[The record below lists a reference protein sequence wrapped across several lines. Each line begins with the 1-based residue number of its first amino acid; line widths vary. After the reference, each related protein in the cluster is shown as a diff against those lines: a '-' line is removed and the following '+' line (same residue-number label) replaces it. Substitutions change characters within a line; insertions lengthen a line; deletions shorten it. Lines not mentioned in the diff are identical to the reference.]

1 MSTQDSNQSS
11 SSVSEGQALAD
22 KIVDLLESSIGAD
35 LFDMWFGRDCI
46 EVAGESDGPATA
58 GSGGDEIVRVLVK
71 NEFSVRR
78 LQQTFSSEIRNA
90 VDRVCGPHATIK
102 IEVSRVA
109 EALERQ
115 PEQAAVAASP
125 ETVQQAIPF
134 GAAVATGLTSS
145 GPRSIRRSIPTLES
159 FSFAPGARLLRAGVA
174 QLFESPGQF
183 SPLFL
188 HGPTGCGKT
197 HLLEAITSGF
207 RKKLQLKRCVYVSA
221 EQFTTQFVSSLR
233 QGTGLPM
240 FRRKFR
246 DLDLLAID
254 DIQFLAG
261 KKATLAEFQQTLDNL
276 VRLGKQVVLSADRS
290 TLELDF
296 LGQDICN
303 RISAGLT
310 CSVSYPDFEGRVKV
324 ASGICKSRG
333 FELPNDV
340 LRLICEQLPRDVR
353 RLSGAINRLHAYA
366 MTFGDTV
373 NVEFAKEV
381 LADLFSMNG
390 PACTSMAAIEKAVC
404 EFCRV
409 ESSELKSSSRQK
421 RISSARMLAMY
432 LAREYTG
439 SAFSEIGDY
448 FGGRS
453 HSTVI
458 AARRKVEKWLAE
470 DQGISLPHARY
481 SVKEVVSRLESN
493 LRIG

>member
-1 MSTQDSNQSS
+1 MSTQDFSSNEPTNSAG
-11 SSVSEGQALAD
+11 VNPAD
-22 KIVDLLESSIGAD
+22 AIVDLLEASIGPD
-35 LFDMWFGRDCI
+35 LFDMWFSRSCI
-46 EVAGESDGPATA
+46 EVTEQDTG
-58 GSGGDEIVRVLVK
+58 RVVCVSAK

-78 LQQTFSSEIRNA
+78 LQQTFAGEIKKA
-90 VDRVCGPHATIK
+90 VERVCGPQTTIRV
-102 IEVSRVA
+102 EVA
-109 EALERQ
+109 Q
-115 PEQAAVAASP
+115 PDFGADDQSSQDQPASSDQP
-125 ETVQQAIPF
+125 TDSTVQQAIPF
-134 GAAVATGLTSS
+134 APTGVVES
-145 GPRSIRRSIPTLES
+145 GSQRSIKRTMPTLEE
-159 FSFAPGARLLRAGVA
+159 FSFAPDAKLLRAGVA

-183 SPLFL
+183 SPLFI

-197 HLLEAITSGF
+197 HLLEAITHGF
-207 RKKLQLKRCVYVSA
+207 RRKLRLKRCVYVSA
-221 EQFTTQFVSSLR
+221 EQFTTQFVGSLR

-246 DLDLLAID
+246 GLDLLAID

-290 TLELDF
+290 TLELDD
-296 LGQDICN
+296 LGHDICA

-310 CSVSYPDFEGRVKV
+310 CSVSYPNFEGRVKI
-324 ASGICKSRG
+324 AAKLCADRN
-333 FELPNDV
+333 FELPTAV
-340 LRLICEQLPRDVR
+340 LNLICEQVPRDVR

-373 NVEFAKEV
+373 DVEFAKEV
-381 LADLFSMNG
+381 LSDLFAMNG

-404 EFCRV
+404 DFCRV
-409 ESSELKSSSRQK
+409 DAAELKSSSRQK

-458 AARRKVEKWLAE
+458 AARRKVAKWLSE
-470 DQGISLPHARY
+470 DQGIVLPHAKY
-481 SVKEVVSRLESN
+481 SAKEAVRRLESN

>member
-1 MSTQDSNQSS
+1 MSTQDFSS
-11 SSVSEGQALAD
+11 DEPTSSAGVNPTDA
-22 KIVDLLESSIGAD
+22 IVDLLEAYIGPD
-35 LFDMWFGRDCI
+35 LFDMWFNRGCI
-46 EVAGESDGPATA
+46 EVSEESTGRV
-58 GSGGDEIVRVLVK
+58 VRVFAK

-78 LQQTFSSEIRNA
+78 LQQTFSSDIKKA
-90 VDRVCGPHATIK
+90 VERVCGPQTTIRV
-102 IEVSRVA
+102 EVS
-109 EALERQ
+109 Q
-115 PEQAAVAASP
+115 PEASVSEQTLQGQADTPVDS
-125 ETVQQAIPF
+125 TVQQAIPF
-134 GAAVATGLTSS
+134 AAQGIVETNAS
-145 GPRSIRRSIPTLES
+145 RSIKRTMPTLEA
-159 FSFAPGARLLRAGVA
+159 FSFAPDAKLLRSGVA

-183 SPLFL
+183 SPLFI

-197 HLLEAITSGF
+197 HLLEAITHGF
-207 RKKLQLKRCVYVSA
+207 RKKLRLKRCVYVSA
-221 EQFTTQFVSSLR
+221 EQFTTQFVGSLR

-246 DLDLLAID
+246 GLDLLAID

-290 TLELDF
+290 TLELDD
-296 LGQDICN
+296 LGNDICN

-310 CSVSYPDFEGRVKV
+310 CSVSYPNLEGRVKI
-324 ASGICKSRG
+324 ASKLCADRN
-333 FELPNDV
+333 FELPAAV
-340 LRLICEQLPRDVR
+340 LNLICEQVPRDVR

-373 NVEFAKEV
+373 DVEFAKEV
-381 LADLFSMNG
+381 LSDLFAMNG
-390 PACTSMAAIEKAVC
+390 PACTSMAAIEKAIC
-404 EFCRV
+404 DFCRV
-409 ESSELKSSSRQK
+409 DAAELKSSSRQK
-421 RISSARMLAMY
+421 RISAARMLAMY

-458 AARRKVEKWLAE
+458 AARRKVEKWLDE
-470 DQGISLPHARY
+470 DQGIVLPHAKY
-481 SVKEVVSRLESN
+481 SAKEAVRRLESN

>member
-1 MSTQDSNQSS
+1 MSTEDLSSNLVARQ
-11 SSVSEGQALAD
+11 VGVNPAD
-22 KIVDLLESSIGAD
+22 AIVDLLEASIGPD
-35 LFDMWFGRDCI
+35 LFDMWFNRSCI
-46 EVAGESDGPATA
+46 EVTEETTGCV
-58 GSGGDEIVRVLVK
+58 VRVFAK

-78 LQQTFSSEIRNA
+78 LQQTFANEIKNA
-90 VDRVCGPHATIK
+90 VERVCGPQASIQ
-102 IEVSRVA
+102 IEVATDIAGSDQEVEVPASANPA
-109 EALERQ
+109 ELAD
-115 PEQAAVAASP
+115 S
-125 ETVQQAIPF
+125 TVQQAIPF
-134 GAAVATGLTSS
+134 NPSGVVESGAS
-145 GPRSIRRSIPTLES
+145 RSIKRAMPTLES
-159 FSFAPGARLLRAGVA
+159 FSFAPDAKLLRAGVA

-183 SPLFL
+183 SPLFI

-197 HLLEAITSGF
+197 HLLEAIAHGF
-207 RKKLQLKRCVYVSA
+207 RKKLRLKRCVYASA
-221 EQFTTQFVSSLR
+221 EQFTTQFVGSLR
-233 QGTGLPM
+233 HGTGLPM

-246 DLDLLAID
+246 GLDLLAID

-290 TLELDF
+290 TLELDD
-296 LGQDICN
+296 LGHDICN

-310 CSVSYPDFEGRVKV
+310 CSVSYPDHEGRMKI
-324 ASGICKSRG
+324 AARLCADRK
-333 FELPNDV
+333 FELPTDV
-340 LRLICEQLPRDVR
+340 LDLICEQVPRDVR

-373 NVEFAKEV
+373 DVEFAKEV
-381 LADLFSMNG
+381 LSDLFAMNG
-390 PACTSMAAIEKAVC
+390 PACTSMAAIEKAIC
-404 EFCRV
+404 DFCRV
-409 ESSELKSSSRQK
+409 DAAELKSSSRQK

-458 AARRKVEKWLAE
+458 AAQRKVEKWLSE
-470 DQGISLPHARY
+470 DQGIVLPHAKY
-481 SVKEVVSRLESN
+481 SAKEAVRRLESN

>member
-1 MSTQDSNQSS
+1 MSTQDSSS
-11 SSVSEGQALAD
+11 NEQAKRTGINPTDA
-22 KIVDLLESSIGAD
+22 IVDLLEASVGPD
-35 LFDMWFGRDCI
+35 LFDMWFNRGCI
-46 EVAGESDGPATA
+46 QVTEEAT
-58 GSGGDEIVRVLVK
+58 GCVVRVFAK

-78 LQQTFSSEIRNA
+78 LQQTFSNEIKNA
-90 VDRVCGPHATIK
+90 VERVCGPQATILV
-102 IEVSRVA
+102 EVSPEELNVNRQGS
-109 EALERQ
+109 EASATDSAQ
-115 PEQAAVAASP
+115 PVDSS
-125 ETVQQAIPF
+125 VQQAIPF
-134 GAAVATGLTSS
+134 APSGVVESGAS
-145 GPRSIRRSIPTLES
+145 RSIRRAMPTLEE
-159 FSFAPGARLLRAGVA
+159 FSFASDARLLRAGVA

-183 SPLFL
+183 SPLFI

-197 HLLEAITSGF
+197 HLLEAITHGF
-207 RKKLQLKRCVYVSA
+207 RKKLRLKRCVYVSA

-246 DLDLLAID
+246 GLDLLAID

-290 TLELDF
+290 TLELDD
-296 LGQDICN
+296 LGHDICN

-310 CSVSYPDFEGRVKV
+310 CSVSYPGLEGRMKI
-324 ASGICKSRG
+324 AAKLCADRKFS
-333 FELPNDV
+333 LPTAV
-340 LRLICEQLPRDVR
+340 LSLICEQVPRDVR

-373 NVEFAKEV
+373 DVEFAKEV
-381 LADLFSMNG
+381 LADLFAQNG
-390 PACTSMAAIEKAVC
+390 PACTSMAAIEKAIC
-404 EFCRV
+404 DFCRV
-409 ESSELKSSSRQK
+409 DAAELKSSSRQK

-458 AARRKVEKWLAE
+458 AAQRKVEKWLSE
-470 DQGISLPHARY
+470 DSGIVLPHAKY
-481 SVKEVVSRLESN
+481 SAKEAVRRLESN

>member
-1 MSTQDSNQSS
+1 
-11 SSVSEGQALAD
+11 
-22 KIVDLLESSIGAD
+22 
-35 LFDMWFGRDCI
+35 MWFSRSCI
-46 EVAGESDGPATA
+46 EVTEQDTG
-58 GSGGDEIVRVLVK
+58 RVVCVSAK

-78 LQQTFSSEIRNA
+78 LQQTFAGEIKKA
-90 VDRVCGPHATIK
+90 VERVCGPQTTIRV
-102 IEVSRVA
+102 EVA
-109 EALERQ
+109 Q
-115 PEQAAVAASP
+115 PDFSADDQSSQDQPASSDQP
-125 ETVQQAIPF
+125 TDSTVQQAIPF
-134 GAAVATGLTSS
+134 APTGVVES
-145 GPRSIRRSIPTLES
+145 GSQRSIKRTMPTLEE
-159 FSFAPGARLLRAGVA
+159 FSFAPDAKLLRAGVA

-183 SPLFL
+183 SPLFI

-197 HLLEAITSGF
+197 HLLEAITHGF
-207 RKKLQLKRCVYVSA
+207 RRKLRLKRCVYVSA
-221 EQFTTQFVSSLR
+221 EQFTTQFVGSLR

-246 DLDLLAID
+246 GLDLLAID

-290 TLELDF
+290 TLELDD
-296 LGQDICN
+296 LGNDICN

-310 CSVSYPDFEGRVKV
+310 CSVSYPNLEGRMKI
-324 ASGICKSRG
+324 AAKLCADRN
-333 FELPNDV
+333 FELPAAV
-340 LRLICEQLPRDVR
+340 LNLICEQVPRDVR

-373 NVEFAKEV
+373 DVEFAKEV
-381 LADLFSMNG
+381 LSDLFAMNG
-390 PACTSMAAIEKAVC
+390 PACTSMAAIEKAIC
-404 EFCRV
+404 DFCRV
-409 ESSELKSSSRQK
+409 DAAELKSSSRQK

-458 AARRKVEKWLAE
+458 AARRKVEKWLDE
-470 DQGISLPHARY
+470 DQGIVLPHAKY
-481 SVKEVVSRLESN
+481 SAKEAVRRLESN

>member
-1 MSTQDSNQSS
+1 LRLPKSRPPKKGLPIN
-11 SSVSEGQALAD
+11 VSGCD
-22 KIVDLLESSIGAD
+22 FCRVGPD
-35 LFDMWFGRDCI
+35 LFDMWFNRGCI
-46 EVAGESDGPATA
+46 EVTEEAT
-58 GSGGDEIVRVLVK
+58 GCVVRVFAK

-78 LQQTFSSEIRNA
+78 LQQTFSSEIKNA
-90 VDRVCGPHATIK
+90 VERVCGPQTTILVEVAQADLASEQLESEAATVGAN
-102 IEVSRVA
+102 VSVD
-109 EALERQ
+109 
-115 PEQAAVAASP
+115 SSI
-125 ETVQQAIPF
+125 QQAIPF
-134 GAAVATGLTSS
+134 APSGVVESGAN
-145 GPRSIRRSIPTLES
+145 RSIRRSMPTLEE
-159 FSFAPGARLLRAGVA
+159 FSFASDARLLRAGVA

-183 SPLFL
+183 SPLFI

-197 HLLEAITSGF
+197 HLLEAITHGF
-207 RKKLQLKRCVYVSA
+207 RKKLRLKRCVYVSA

-246 DLDLLAID
+246 GLDLLAID

-290 TLELDF
+290 TLELDD
-296 LGQDICN
+296 LGHDICN

-310 CSVSYPDFEGRVKV
+310 CSVSYPGLEGRMKI
-324 ASGICKSRG
+324 AAKLCADRK
-333 FELPNDV
+333 FTLPTAV
-340 LRLICEQLPRDVR
+340 LRLICEHVPRDVR

-373 NVEFAKEV
+373 DVEFAKEV
-381 LADLFSMNG
+381 LADLFAQNG
-390 PACTSMAAIEKAVC
+390 PACTSMAAIEKAIC
-404 EFCRV
+404 DFCRV
-409 ESSELKSSSRQK
+409 DAAELKSSSRQK

-458 AARRKVEKWLAE
+458 AAQRKVEKWLSE
-470 DQGISLPHARY
+470 DQGIVLPHAKY
-481 SVKEVVSRLESN
+481 SAKEAVRRLESN

>member
-1 MSTQDSNQSS
+1 MSTQDFSS
-11 SSVSEGQALAD
+11 DDPTTNTGVNPTAA
-22 KIVDLLESSIGAD
+22 IVDLLEASIGPD
-35 LFDMWFGRDCI
+35 LFDMWFNRGCI
-46 EVAGESDGPATA
+46 EVSEESTGRV
-58 GSGGDEIVRVLVK
+58 VRVFAK

-78 LQQTFSSEIRNA
+78 LEQTFSSDIKKA
-90 VDRVCGPHATIK
+90 VERVCGPQTTIR
-102 IEVSRVA
+102 IEIAQPDLSVSDETAQGQTDAPVD
-109 EALERQ
+109 
-115 PEQAAVAASP
+115 S
-125 ETVQQAIPF
+125 TVQQAIPF
-134 GAAVATGLTSS
+134 AAQGIVETNAS
-145 GPRSIRRSIPTLES
+145 RSIKRAMPTLEA
-159 FSFAPGARLLRAGVA
+159 FSFAPDAKLLRAGVA

-183 SPLFL
+183 SPLFI

-197 HLLEAITSGF
+197 HLLEAITHGF
-207 RKKLQLKRCVYVSA
+207 RKKLRLKRCVYVSA
-221 EQFTTQFVSSLR
+221 EQFTTQFVGSLR

-246 DLDLLAID
+246 GLDLLAID

-290 TLELDF
+290 TLELDD
-296 LGQDICN
+296 LGNDICN

-310 CSVSYPDFEGRVKV
+310 CSVSYPNLEGRMKI
-324 ASGICKSRG
+324 AAKLCADRN
-333 FELPNDV
+333 FELPAAV
-340 LRLICEQLPRDVR
+340 LNLICEQVPRDVR

-373 NVEFAKEV
+373 DVEFAKEV
-381 LADLFSMNG
+381 LSDLFAMNG
-390 PACTSMAAIEKAVC
+390 PACTSMAAIEKAIC
-404 EFCRV
+404 DFCRV
-409 ESSELKSSSRQK
+409 DAAELRSSSRQK

-458 AARRKVEKWLAE
+458 AARRKVEKWLDE
-470 DQGISLPHARY
+470 DQGIVLPHAKY
-481 SVKEVVSRLESN
+481 SAKEAVRRLESN

>member
-1 MSTQDSNQSS
+1 MSTQDSNQSNS
-11 SSVSEGQALAD
+11 SPSQGQTLAD

-46 EVAGESDGPATA
+46 EVAA
-58 GSGGDEIVRVLVK
+58 GQPGDEVVRVLAK
-71 NEFSVRR
+71 NKFSVRR
-78 LQQTFSSEIRNA
+78 LQQTFAAEIRNA

-102 IEVSRVA
+102 IEVAQVEVKTESPADHVVTVA
-109 EALERQ
+109 TA
-115 PEQAAVAASP
+115 

-134 GAAVATGLTSS
+134 AASGASVTSNS
-145 GPRSIRRSIPTLES
+145 GQRSIRRAIPTLET
-159 FSFAPGARLLRAGVA
+159 FSFAPDARLLRAGVA

-197 HLLEAITSGF
+197 HLLEAIAHGF
-207 RKKLQLKRCVYVSA
+207 RKKLNLKRCVYVSA

-324 ASGICKSRG
+324 ASRICASRG

-381 LADLFSMNG
+381 LSDLFSMNG

-404 EFCRV
+404 DFCRV
-409 ESSELKSSSRQK
+409 DSAELKSSSRQK

-470 DQGISLPHARY
+470 DQGISLPHAHY